1 MWLPA
6 PMHASASALLSTLLV
21 ALLALG
27 ACTAAPESEADALA
41 RRIADASG
49 GPAAWNALDV
59 LRFDFVVVRDTAEV
73 MRARHLW
80 DRRTGRYRV
89 EWPVGQDSV
98 AVAVFDADAFD
109 PEAPSGLAGINGA
122 ALEGE
127 ARATRLAQAYR
138 RFINDT
144 YWLLAPLKTR
154 DPGVTRALAPDSATA
169 TTEVLALSFEG
180 VGLTP
185 GDRYWLHADR
195 ASGRLVAWTYLLEN
209 DSVAVRWTWAETA
222 EVPSRRGTL
231 RLPARKTRADG
242 AVTIR
247 TDPHPA
253 PPLADDL
260 FTDLHPRL

>member
-1 MWLPA
+1 MRPVARTPLAALVLFAFPA
-6 PMHASASALLSTLLV
+6 ILFPA
-21 ALLALG
+21 
-27 ACTAAPESEADALA
+27 ACAPAETEADALA

-49 GPAAWNALDV
+49 GLAAWNALDV
-59 LRFDFVVVRDTAEV
+59 LRFDFVVLRDTAEA

-80 DRRTGRYRV
+80 DRRANRYRV
-89 EWPVGQDSV
+89 EWPAGRDSTV
-98 AVAVFDADAFD
+98 VAVFDPGTFNA
-109 PEAPSGLAGINGA
+109 EAPAGQAAINGA
-122 ALEGE
+122 PLSGE
-127 ARATRLAQAYR
+127 ALAARLAQGYR

-169 TTEVLALSFEG
+169 DTEALALAFEG

-195 ASGRLVAWTYLLEN
+195 ASGRLVAWTYLLQG
-209 DSVAVRWTWAETA
+209 DSVAVRWTWDDPAELPA
-222 EVPSRRGTL
+222 RRGAL

-247 TDPHPA
+247 TDPRPA
-253 PPLADDL
+253 PSLADDL
-260 FTDLHPRL
+260 FTDLRPRL